1 VTARPLIGL
10 TPRQLDVLDA
20 VRYLTR
26 TNGVPPSA
34 QRIGD
39 WLNVT
44 RQAAKLHLDE
54 LERMGLVADEPMVIR
69 SGKWRV
75 L

>member
-1 VTARPLIGL
+1 MTARPLIGL

-26 TNGVPPSA
+26 TNGAPPSA

-39 WLNVT
+39 WLNIT

-54 LERMGLVADEPMVIR
+54 LERLGLIADEPMTIR